1 MHMEMQQTYYI
12 LANVISKSKLLWKI
26 INSRAI
32 HVVSRCCCLFVFAFF
47 RCSIKGIVRM
57 ECRLHVDIF
66 FLETELCH
74 VEINHVEASIKWKRK
89 KNVVIAIATAT
100 AMPISITWRFFS
112 LFWFV
117 RYILQMNSIE
127 CVWLCVDRCNWP

>member
-1 MHMEMQQTYYI
+1 
-12 LANVISKSKLLWKI
+12 
-26 INSRAI
+26 
-32 HVVSRCCCLFVFAFF
+32 
-47 RCSIKGIVRM
+47 M

-100 AMPISITWRFFS
+100 ATPISITWRFFFSILICS
-112 LFWFV
+112 LYFTDEF
-117 RYILQMNSIE
+117 
-127 CVWLCVDRCNWP
+127 D